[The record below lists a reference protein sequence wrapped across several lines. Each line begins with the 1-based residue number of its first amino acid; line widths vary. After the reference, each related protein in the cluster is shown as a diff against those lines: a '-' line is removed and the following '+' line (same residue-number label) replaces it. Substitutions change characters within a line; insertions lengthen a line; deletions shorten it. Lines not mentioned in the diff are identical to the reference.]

1 MNQKVMVV
9 GASRGIG
16 KEIAL
21 LHLRKGGRVALIGRN
36 TSDLK
41 SIPESKE
48 EESRAMILTCDV
60 TKISEIPGIF
70 QKAISE
76 LGGLDKIYY
85 CSGALEP
92 QGPNE
97 YNTTKDMIMLETN
110 LNGAIGF
117 LNLASEYFLNQKS
130 GSIIGISS
138 VAGERGRKGN
148 PVYNASKAGLNVYLE
163 AIRFRLAP
171 HNVKVYTMKPG
182 YVKTDMLKGLKLKDS
197 GLLAPISASY
207 AAELINDAVESE
219 EEVAYIPSKWALVAL
234 IIRWIPDFI
243 LKRFSI

>member
-16 KEIAL
+16 REIAL
-21 LHLRKGGRVALIGRN
+21 LHLRKGGRVALLGRN

-48 EESRAMILTCDV
+48 EESRSTILACDV
-60 TKISEIPGIF
+60 RKFSEIPAIF
-70 QKAISE
+70 EKVVSE

-85 CSGALEP
+85 CSGSLEP
-92 QGPNE
+92 QKPNE
-97 YNTTKDMIMLETN
+97 YNTSKDITMLETN
-110 LNGAIGF
+110 LVGAVAF
-117 LNLASEYFLNQKS
+117 LNLASDYFQNQKS

-138 VAGERGRKGN
+138 VAGERGRQGN

-163 AIRFRLAP
+163 ALRFRLAS

-197 GLLAPISASY
+197 GFLAPISASY
-207 AAELINDAVESE
+207 AAELINDAVEEGRES
-219 EEVAYIPSKWALVAL
+219 AFIPSKWSLVAL
-234 IIRWIPDFI
+234 ILRWLPNFVFKK
-243 LKRFSI
+243 LSI